1 MKHIGEYLKQRRC
14 EKNITLEEV
23 ASQTGIREQYLT
35 ALESGDFE
43 KIPGDVFIKG
53 FIRNYGNFLEENG
66 NDLVEAYTKGLAT
79 PEALHEP
86 LKAAPS
92 DVKEQPEVL
101 QEPASSPAS
110 TADAT
115 PENDEERTMVVTPSM
130 MEEARRSWEEEEAF
144 EEEQEKT
151 TPKVQ
156 AVIKEID
163 DEPEPDENQ
172 KEESGIVKKLRHFIE
187 SILYEEVDE
196 DDDEDDDADDEALEN
211 GEDRQESPLYAYQ
224 KKERQDNRK
233 GVSAYLNI
241 RIFGIVFA
249 IFFGIFCV
257 VMAYFLF
264 GGKTMPEIPATTSLS
279 DSVKSENSSTRK
291 AEEAKKE
298 EKQPET
304 KEEKKADTKAFGKEQ
319 KNGVTVTVTYNK
331 PVWTEADI
339 DGKRVETAT
348 VSAGSTR
355 TYNGKSTVKLSFGS
369 IRDVS
374 IKVNGKDYK
383 LKDTEWG
390 TMSKTFRAQ

>member
-14 EKNITLEEV
+14 EKNMTLEEV
-23 ASQTGIREQYLT
+23 ASHTGIREQYLT
-35 ALESGDFE
+35 ALESGDFT

-53 FIRNYGNFLEENG
+53 FIRNYGNFLGENG
-66 NDLVEAYTKGLAT
+66 NDLVEAYTKGFAT

-86 LKAAPS
+86 LKKTS
-92 DVKEQPEVL
+92 LDVKAESEVP
-101 QEPASSPAS
+101 QEMASSPAS
-110 TADAT
+110 TDDSVS
-115 PENDEERTMVVTPSM
+115 ESNDERTMVVTPSM
-130 MEEARRSWEEEEAF
+130 MEEARRSWEEEAA
-144 EEEQEKT
+144 EEEQEKN

-163 DEPEPDENQ
+163 DESEPGNNQ
-172 KEESGIVKKLRHFIE
+172 KEDPGIVKKLRHFVE
-187 SILYEEVDE
+187 GILYEEVD
-196 DDDEDDDADDEALEN
+196 DEDDDDDDDTADEALEN
-211 GEDRQESPLYAYQ
+211 GEERQESPLYAYQ
-224 KKERQDNRK
+224 KKERQDSRK
-233 GVSAYLNI
+233 GVSAYLNV
-241 RIFGIVFA
+241 RIFGIIFA
-249 IFFGIFCV
+249 VFFGIFCV

-291 AEEAKKE
+291 AEEEKKE
-298 EKQPET
+298 EKQPEK
-304 KEEKKADTKAFGKEQ
+304 KEEKKGDTKAFGKEQ

-355 TYNGKSTVKLSFGS
+355 TYNGKSTVKLNFGS